1 MTNKPKRFR
10 RIRRLYHELVDGKP
24 PNEQE
29 VSSQTST
36 TPPKSGDTSH
46 QGWSGLK
53 LLAEFLAKTPGAF
66 GPLKDAAD
74 VLVSWIDTFEAVA
87 KNRTEL
93 VSLKSQLD
101 GLFGDLQKYIAAS
114 GPPTMTASIK
124 NLEHGIGTEI
134 EHLKEIPRRNGMS
147 KYLAADQD
155 AEEVVKC
162 YQRIEGLFRRLTLPQ
177 VMLFSQPS
185 HVGLRK
191 LHQKD
196 NRLKALPNSPAAYFG
211 STESTSLQR
220 GACTPNTRV
229 ELLKKL
235 YDWACD
241 ESGPKI
247 YWLNGMAGTGKTTV
261 AYSFCELLENNH
273 TLAAS
278 FFCSRQLPECSNVG
292 RIVPSISYQLSCYS
306 HPFRHALSTML
317 EQNPEAHNRR
327 VPDQLKGLVVDTMS
341 TIKDVLP
348 TNLVVV
354 VDALDECDSEVDVDL
369 MLSALLAHATDMPIR
384 FFVTSRPNANI
395 LNRMRDRQGEKL
407 RTELRLHELEH
418 PIVQKDIR
426 TYLNTAL
433 QPRLNLS
440 HDELDI
446 IVERSGVLFIYAATV
461 IRYIG
466 SKNFTQSKKRLKEV
480 LDVSQNSPNTS
491 TKAIDALYRAIID
504 AAFDDEDCSEEDR
517 ANMLLVI
524 HTVIC
529 AREPLSKRVLAGLL
543 KIEDED
549 TVHNALLPLLSVLH
563 VSEPNGVVTTLHESF
578 RDYLLDRSRSGRF
591 YCDAGER
598 NKQLAKLCFYHIG
611 VPPQFNICQLESLC
625 RFDEDV
631 PGLQER
637 VNNRISGELFYA
649 CRYWDAHVMTASVT
663 KDVVYELT
671 RFLSERL
678 LLWTE
683 VMNLKDSFAHGIRM
697 MHEFDSWH
705 QDVRILSDE
714 TGRLLSD
721 AWQFMISCYSS
732 PVLRSTGHIYASAL
746 LFWPEKSPIRRK
758 YTIGDL
764 DIVGKESTALRARR
778 ATPLLIMGMN
788 SDALCAAY
796 SPSGKHIAVGLEN
809 RNLEIRDAFTGKMF
823 GQPLVGHDGPV
834 MSVAYS
840 PDGAHIVS
848 GSYDS
853 TVRIWSERTGEQVGQ
868 SLQAH
873 DGSVNS
879 VAYSPDGAHIVS
891 GSYDRTVRIWSV
903 RTGEQVGQSLQAHD
917 GWVTLVAYS
926 PDGAQ
931 IVSGTYDSTVRIWSV
946 RTGEQ
951 VGQSLQGHDGPVNSV
966 AYSPDGAHIV
976 SGSDDRTVRIWSV
989 RTGEQVGQS
998 LRGHDG
1004 SVNSVAYSPDGA
1016 QIVSGSDDRTVRI
1029 WSVRAG
1035 EQVGQSLQ
1043 AHDGSVY
1050 SVAYSP
1056 DGAHIVSGS
1065 YDRTVRIWSVRTGE
1079 QVGQSL
1085 QGHDGPVNS
1094 VAYSP
1099 DGAHIVSGSSDRT
1112 VRIWSVRN
1120 GEQVGQSLQAHDG
1133 SVYSVAYSPDGA
1145 HIVSGS
1151 DDNTVRIWSV
1161 PAGEQVGHSQHGHD
1175 GSVDQVVYSPDAT
1188 SITARS
1194 DNQLIL
1200 TQYSPSLSGGAQ
1212 ACSDMIGR
1220 PAAMRSND
1228 SDGSRQALGSH
1239 AHICH
1244 SACSATGPHRSW
1256 RLNDQGWAVLE
1267 TSELLVWVPPDLR
1280 VTLLRPEN
1288 FVYWANDGLHI
1299 LNMSKRVSF
1308 ACRRRP

>member
-1 MTNKPKRFR
+1 MTDKPKRFKHV
-10 RIRRLYHELVDGKP
+10 RRLYHKLVDSKP

-29 VSSQTST
+29 VSSQTGT
-36 TPPKSGDTSH
+36 TPSKSGDTSH

-53 LLAEFLAKTPGAF
+53 LLAEFLAKTPGSF

-74 VLVSWIDTFEAVA
+74 VLVSWIDAFETVA
-87 KNRTEL
+87 KNRTEH
-93 VSLKSQLD
+93 VSLRSQLD
-101 GLFGDLQKYIAAS
+101 GLFGDLRKYIAAS

-124 NLEHGIGTEI
+124 NLEHGITTEI
-134 EHLKEIPRRNGMS
+134 ERLKQIPRRNGMS

-155 AEEVVKC
+155 AEAVVKC
-162 YQRIEGLFRRLTLPQ
+162 YQRIEGLFRRLTLNANLDIWGT
-177 VMLFSQPS
+177 V
-185 HVGLRK
+185 K
-191 LHQKD
+191 DIATD

-220 GACTPNTRV
+220 GACTPDTRV
-229 ELLKKL
+229 KLLKKF

-241 ESGPKI
+241 KSGPKI

-306 HPFRHALSTML
+306 HPFRHALSTVL

-327 VPDQLKGLVVDTMS
+327 VSDQLKGLVVDTMS

-369 MLSALLAHATDMPIR
+369 MLSALLAHATDMPIK

-440 HDELDI
+440 HDELEI
-446 IVERSGVLFIYAATV
+446 IVERSGVLFIYASTV
-461 IRYIG
+461 VRYIG

-480 LDVSQNSPNTS
+480 LDVYENSPNTS
-491 TKAIDALYRAIID
+491 TKAIDALYKAIID

-549 TVHNALLPLLSVLH
+549 TVHNALLPLLSVLN

-578 RDYLLDRSRSGRF
+578 CDYLLDRSRSGRF

-611 VPPQFNICQLESLC
+611 VPPQFNICELESPC

-683 VMNLKDSFAHGIRM
+683 VMNLKDSFAHGIQM
-697 MHEFDSWH
+697 MREFDSWH
-705 QDVRILSDE
+705 QDVRVLSDE
-714 TGRLLSD
+714 TGRLLLD
-721 AWQFMISCYSS
+721 AWQFMSSCYSS

-758 YTIGDL
+758 YTIGGL

-809 RNLEIRDAFTGKMF
+809 RNLEIRDAFTGQMF

-834 MSVAYS
+834 
-840 PDGAHIVS
+840 
-848 GSYDS
+848 
-853 TVRIWSERTGEQVGQ
+853 R
-868 SLQAH
+868 
-873 DGSVNS
+873 
-879 VAYSPDGAHIVS
+879 
-891 GSYDRTVRIWSV
+891 
-903 RTGEQVGQSLQAHD
+903 
-917 GWVTLVAYS
+917 
-926 PDGAQ
+926 
-931 IVSGTYDSTVRIWSV
+931 
-946 RTGEQ
+946 
-951 VGQSLQGHDGPVNSV
+951 
-966 AYSPDGAHIV
+966 
-976 SGSDDRTVRIWSV
+976 
-989 RTGEQVGQS
+989 
-998 LRGHDG
+998 
-1004 SVNSVAYSPDGA
+1004 
-1016 QIVSGSDDRTVRI
+1016 
-1029 WSVRAG
+1029 
-1035 EQVGQSLQ
+1035 
-1043 AHDGSVY
+1043 
-1050 SVAYSP
+1050 
-1056 DGAHIVSGS
+1056 
-1065 YDRTVRIWSVRTGE
+1065 
-1079 QVGQSL
+1079 
-1085 QGHDGPVNS
+1085 S

-1112 VRIWSVRN
+1112 VRIWSVRT
-1120 GEQVGQSLQAHDG
+1120 GEQVGQSLQGHDEP
-1133 SVYSVAYSPDGA
+1133 VMSVAYSPDGA

-1267 TSELLVWVPPDLR
+1267 TGELR
-1280 VTLLRPEN
+1280 VWLCRS
-1288 FVYWANDGLHI
+1288 H
-1299 LNMSKRVSF
+1299 F
-1308 ACRRRP
+1308 AYFLG